1 VRTPVIKQGGIKMAR
16 RTNELSIEELSII
29 NTPKGV
35 KEIDFKT
42 AFSLFVDDC
51 QIRNLRP
58 QTIQYYRNELSVFY
72 KILREQGINPSLEAI
87 SKEHIKQNVILYM
100 KEKGLQTV
108 TINTRLRAI
117 RAFFNFLYRERH
129 IKNNPLSDVKL
140 LKDRRKVVE
149 TFTNEQLQTLFN
161 QPNLRSFVGVR
172 DYTFMLL
179 LLETGIRVSE
189 LVGVGVQD
197 ILWNESKL
205 HIRNTKTYKERIV
218 PIQAKMKN
226 QLQKYIQIR
235 GVVETDALF
244 ATLDGEKMSKR
255 QFQNRV
261 TFYGKQAGIKGVRCS
276 CHTFR
281 HTFAKLSVK
290 NGAGIFELQQIL
302 GHTSMEMVRVYVNL
316 FSDDVMDKHRTF
328 SPLVNLKV
336 RM

>member
-1 VRTPVIKQGGIKMAR
+1 MAR

-29 NTPKGV
+29 NSPKIV
-35 KEIDFKT
+35 KEIDFQM
-42 AFSLFVDDC
+42 ALSLFVDDC
-51 QIRNLRP
+51 LIRNLRP

-72 KILREQGINPSLEAI
+72 KILRENEFNPAPTNI
-87 SKEHIKQNVILYM
+87 TKDQIKCIILHM

-117 RAFFNFLYRERH
+117 RAFFNFLHRERH
-129 IKNNPLSDVKL
+129 IKENPLSDIKL

-189 LVGVGVQD
+189 LEGICVQD

-218 PIQAKMKN
+218 PIQSKMKN

-235 GVVETDALF
+235 GVMETDALF
-244 ATLDGEKMSKR
+244 VTLDGEKMSKR

-261 TFYGKQAGIKGVRCS
+261 TFYGKQAEIKGVRCS

-316 FSDDVMDKHRTF
+316 FSDDVLDKHKTF
-328 SPLVNLKV
+328 SPLTNMSV

>member
-1 VRTPVIKQGGIKMAR
+1 
-16 RTNELSIEELSII
+16 
-29 NTPKGV
+29 
-35 KEIDFKT
+35 
-42 AFSLFVDDC
+42 
-51 QIRNLRP
+51 
-58 QTIQYYRNELSVFY
+58 
-72 KILREQGINPSLEAI
+72 
-87 SKEHIKQNVILYM
+87 
-100 KEKGLQTV
+100 
-108 TINTRLRAI
+108 
-117 RAFFNFLYRERH
+117 
-129 IKNNPLSDVKL
+129 
-140 LKDRRKVVE
+140 
-149 TFTNEQLQTLFN
+149 
-161 QPNLRSFVGVR
+161 
-172 DYTFMLL
+172 MLL

-189 LVGVGVQD
+189 LEGVCVQD

-235 GVVETDALF
+235 GVMETDALF
-244 ATLDGEKMSKR
+244 VTLDGGKMSKR

-316 FSDDVMDKHRTF
+316 FSDDVMDKHKVF

>member
-1 VRTPVIKQGGIKMAR
+1 MAR
-16 RTNELSIEELSII
+16 RTNELSNEELSII
-29 NTPKGV
+29 NTPKMIR
-35 KEIDFKT
+35 EIDFQT
-42 AFSLFVDDC
+42 ALSLFVDDC
-51 QIRNLRP
+51 LIRNLRP

-72 KILREQGINPSLEAI
+72 KILREKEFNPAPVNI
-87 SKEHIKQNVILYM
+87 TKDQIKSIILHM

-129 IKNNPLSDVKL
+129 IKENPLSDIKL

-149 TFTNEQLQTLFN
+149 TFRNEQLQMLFN

-179 LLETGIRVSE
+179 LLETGVRVSE
-189 LVGVGVQD
+189 LEGICVQD

-218 PIQAKMKN
+218 PIQSKMKN

-235 GVVETDALF
+235 GVMETDALF
-244 ATLDGEKMSKR
+244 VTLDGEKMSKR
-255 QFQNRV
+255 QLQNRV
-261 TFYGKQAGIKGVRCS
+261 TFYGKQADIKGVRCS

-316 FSDDVMDKHRTF
+316 FSDDVIEKHKTF
-328 SPLVNLKV
+328 SPLTKLKLRV
-336 RM
+336 

>member
-1 VRTPVIKQGGIKMAR
+1 M
-16 RTNELSIEELSII
+16 
-29 NTPKGV
+29 
-35 KEIDFKT
+35 
-42 AFSLFVDDC
+42 
-51 QIRNLRP
+51 
-58 QTIQYYRNELSVFY
+58 
-72 KILREQGINPSLEAI
+72 LREQGINPTLETI
-87 SKEHIKQNVILYM
+87 KKEHIKRNVILYM

-117 RAFFNFLYRERH
+117 RAFFNFLQRERH
-129 IKNNPLSDVKL
+129 IKNNPLTDIQL

-189 LVGVGVQD
+189 LEGVCVQD

-218 PIQAKMKN
+218 PIQSKMKN

-235 GVVETDALF
+235 GVTETDALF
-244 ATLDGEKMSKR
+244 VTLDGEKMSKR

-261 TFYGKQAGIKGVRCS
+261 TFYGKQAEIKGVRCS
-276 CHTFR
+276 CQTFR

-302 GHTSMEMVRVYVNL
+302 GHTSMEMVRIYVNL
-316 FSDDVMDKHRTF
+316 FSDDVMDKHKSF
-328 SPLVNLKV
+328 SPLINLKV

>member
-1 VRTPVIKQGGIKMAR
+1 MAR

-29 NTPKGV
+29 NTTKVV

-42 AFSLFVDDC
+42 ALSLFIDDC
-51 QIRNLRP
+51 EIRNLRP
-58 QTIQYYRNELSVFY
+58 QTIQYYKNEMSVFY
-72 KILREQGINPSLEAI
+72 KMLREKEYNPAPANITKDQVKSI
-87 SKEHIKQNVILYM
+87 ILYM
-100 KEKGLQTV
+100 KEKGLKTV

-117 RAFFNFLYRERH
+117 RAFFNFLHRERH
-129 IKNNPLSDVKL
+129 IKDNPLSDIKL

-179 LLETGIRVSE
+179 LLETGVRVSE
-189 LVGVGVQD
+189 LEGICVQD

-218 PIQAKMKN
+218 PIQSKMKN

-235 GVVETDALF
+235 GVMETDALF
-244 ATLDGEKMSKR
+244 VTLDGEKMSKR

-261 TFYGKQAGIKGVRCS
+261 TFYGKLADIKGVRCS

-316 FSDDVMDKHRTF
+316 FSDDVLDKHKTF
-328 SPLVNLKV
+328 SPLVNLKI